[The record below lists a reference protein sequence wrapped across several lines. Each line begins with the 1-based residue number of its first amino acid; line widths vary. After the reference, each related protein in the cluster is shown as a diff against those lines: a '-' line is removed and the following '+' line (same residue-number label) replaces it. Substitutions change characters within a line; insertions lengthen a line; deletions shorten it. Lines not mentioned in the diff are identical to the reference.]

1 MPCWPGQGGATSVQ
15 DVLGHVV
22 VVGAGLAG
30 SRAVQELR
38 TQGHTGPVTLLG
50 AEPHLPY
57 DRPPLSKGLLQGVVD
72 DTTLEGELDADV
84 RLSTRATGL
93 RPGTVETSD
102 GDLAYDG
109 LVLATG
115 AVPRSLGAGM
125 TLRTLDDA
133 RALRARLVP
142 GARVVVVG
150 AGWIGAE
157 VATAA
162 VGAGCATTVVEAGVA
177 PLALPLGAELGLL
190 TVPWYADAGIELRLG
205 CQVASVEADGVEL
218 SDGER
223 LPAEVVVVGIG
234 ARPDTGWLEGSGLAL
249 DRGVVVDEHLAASWE
264 HVVAVGD
271 CAAWWS
277 RRYGARL
284 RVEHWDDALHAPTV
298 AVATLLGQP
307 AVHDPVPYFWSDQ
320 LGHRMQFAG
329 HRDGADHVVRRGE
342 PGSPEGWSAFWLAG
356 GVLRAAL
363 VVDRPRDF
371 GAARKLLDAGVA
383 PDPALLADPGVAL
396 RSLRT

>member
-1 MPCWPGQGGATSVQ
+1 
-15 DVLGHVV
+15 
-22 VVGAGLAG
+22 
-30 SRAVQELR
+30 
-38 TQGHTGPVTLLG
+38 VTLLG
-50 AEPHLPY
+50 AEPHPPY

-72 DTTLEGELDADV
+72 DSTLEGELDADV
-84 RLSTRATGL
+84 RLSTRAMGL
-93 RPGTVETSD
+93 RPGTVETSG

-115 AVPRSLGAGM
+115 SVPRPLGAGT

-133 RALRARLVP
+133 RALRARLVR

-162 VGAGCATTVVEAGVA
+162 AGAGCPTTVVEAAAA
-177 PLALPLGAELGLL
+177 PLALPLGADLGLL
-190 TVPWYADAGIELRLG
+190 TVPWYAEAGIDLRLD

-218 SDGER
+218 SDGQR

-249 DRGVVVDEHLAASWE
+249 DRGVLVDEHLMASWE

-298 AVATLLGQP
+298 AIATLLGQP

-329 HRDGADHVVRRGE
+329 HRDGADQVVRRGE
-342 PGSPEGWSAFWLAG
+342 PGSPDGWSAFWLAG
-356 GVLRAAL
+356 AVLRAAL

-371 GAARKLLDAGVA
+371 GAARRLLDAGVA
-383 PDPALLADPGVAL
+383 PDPTLLADTGVAL
-396 RSLRT
+396 RSMRT